1 MTSKDLPK
9 GVTPGTAT
17 SPPSAECPHGDW
29 RNDRANNNADA
40 AAGLAKHLRRVH
52 GEAS

>member
-1 MTSKDLPK
+1 MTEKTYPT

-17 SPPSAECPHGDW
+17 RPPSARCPQGDW

-40 AAGLAKHLRRVH
+40 AAGLRKHQQRAH
-52 GEAS
+52 GRTS

>member
-17 SPPSAECPHGDW
+17 SPPHGDW

-40 AAGLAKHLRRVH
+40 AAGLRKHLRRVH
-52 GEAS
+52 GEASR